1 MAGYDGSVRI
11 KTDIDSKNASAQL
24 MSLENR
30 IIKMADKVASL
41 RSKMDSLKDAKIQ
54 TQEYQEVSAQIE
66 KAEQEFNKLLEKQEQ
81 MQREGKDNG
90 VAWER
95 LNSKMEEVGNTIRF
109 AKGELQDLVDT
120 GKAFTLGSDT
130 DEYKKLGNQLKYA
143 ENDLSALNM
152 RHDELIK
159 KQDKSS
165 KGYKKLGNI
174 AKSAFDKAGKSA
186 KKSNGLLGMMAS
198 RFKGLALSLLI
209 FNQISKAFNSMSNA
223 IKEGFKNL
231 YNSSQQFKSSVD
243 GLKASSTTLKNAF
256 ASAFAPIVQ
265 IAIPYIQMLMD
276 YISKLLG
283 IVAQFNAAITGQKK
297 YAKAVKQTE
306 KAAKG
311 AASASNKQLSSL
323 DKLNNLSSQ
332 SGGGGDDGTGSM
344 FEEVPVDTSVLDFVD
359 NLKNRLQPVIGY
371 ANELKNDFSQGFFS
385 GLGDFEP
392 RLKSIKD
399 SISSIKDSLLDI
411 FTDSKVASS
420 AKKLVKSISNT
431 LGSLAGSAA
440 SIGLTIATNLVG
452 GIAKYLEESK
462 DRIKDYLVSMFDIWS
477 DVNELL
483 ADFFQ
488 SFAFV
493 FEAFASENGQQL
505 TANIIGIFMDAFMGL
520 SELASKCIRDILQ
533 IFIQPFVENKE
544 AFRTALEGFLGV
556 LSDVTGT
563 IKDGID
569 ATFDKLNEVYDE
581 HFKPFFDSI
590 ASGLSDTVGKFME
603 FWNGSVQPLLK
614 KWAKKFDALWKE
626 HIQPLLNNFIELLG
640 SVADLLKAFWEN
652 ILKPIID
659 WIIENVLP
667 VLLPIFD
674 TIYNIAVDVIGGI
687 ADIISGI
694 IDVLKGIID
703 FLVGVFTG
711 NWEKAFDGLKNV
723 VSGFSKIFKSLK
735 TTITKIFNDI
745 WSFIKRIINS
755 ILGGIEK
762 MANGVVSGIN
772 TVIKA
777 MNNLSFDIPDWVPT
791 MGGKTFGFNIPT
803 LKNVSIPKL
812 ATGTVVPPNR
822 EFMAILGDN
831 KKETEVVSPLSTMK
845 RAMKE
850 ALLELGINGTS
861 NSSGDIIIQID
872 GREVFRAT
880 QKQARQYYKTTG
892 NPAFP

>member
-30 IIKMADKVASL
+30 IVKTADKVASL
-41 RSKMDSLKDAKIQ
+41 RSKMDSLKNAKIP

-90 VAWER
+90 VAWQR

-165 KGYKKLGNI
+165 KGYKKLGSI

-243 GLKASSTTLKNAF
+243 GLKSSSTTLKNAF

-283 IVAQFNAAITGQKK
+283 MVAQFNAAITGQKK
-297 YAKAVKQTE
+297 YAKAVKQTA
-306 KAAKG
+306 KASED
-311 AASASNKQLSSL
+311 AASESNKQVSSL

-431 LGSLAGSAA
+431 LGSLAGSAT

-452 GIAKYLEESK
+452 GIAKYMEESK

-520 SELASKCIRDILQ
+520 SELVSKLIRDILQ

-569 ATFDKLNEVYDE
+569 ATFDKLNEVYDK

-614 KWAKKFDALWKE
+614 KWAKKFDTLWKE

-745 WSFIKRIINS
+745 LFVNFFRIC
-755 ILGGIEK
+755 LVVEEK
-762 MANGVVSGIN
+762 S
-772 TVIKA
+772 
-777 MNNLSFDIPDWVPT
+777 
-791 MGGKTFGFNIPT
+791 
-803 LKNVSIPKL
+803 
-812 ATGTVVPPNR
+812 
-822 EFMAILGDN
+822 
-831 KKETEVVSPLSTMK
+831 
-845 RAMKE
+845 
-850 ALLELGINGTS
+850 
-861 NSSGDIIIQID
+861 
-872 GREVFRAT
+872 
-880 QKQARQYYKTTG
+880 
-892 NPAFP
+892 

>member
-1 MAGYDGSVRI
+1 
-11 KTDIDSKNASAQL
+11 
-24 MSLENR
+24 
-30 IIKMADKVASL
+30 
-41 RSKMDSLKDAKIQ
+41 
-54 TQEYQEVSAQIE
+54 
-66 KAEQEFNKLLEKQEQ
+66 
-81 MQREGKDNG
+81 
-90 VAWER
+90 
-95 LNSKMEEVGNTIRF
+95 
-109 AKGELQDLVDT
+109 
-120 GKAFTLGSDT
+120 
-130 DEYKKLGNQLKYA
+130 
-143 ENDLSALNM
+143 
-152 RHDELIK
+152 
-159 KQDKSS
+159 
-165 KGYKKLGNI
+165 
-174 AKSAFDKAGKSA
+174 
-186 KKSNGLLGMMAS
+186 
-198 RFKGLALSLLI
+198 
-209 FNQISKAFNSMSNA
+209 
-223 IKEGFKNL
+223 
-231 YNSSQQFKSSVD
+231 
-243 GLKASSTTLKNAF
+243 
-256 ASAFAPIVQ
+256 
-265 IAIPYIQMLMD
+265 
-276 YISKLLG
+276 
-283 IVAQFNAAITGQKK
+283 
-297 YAKAVKQTE
+297 
-306 KAAKG
+306 
-311 AASASNKQLSSL
+311 
-323 DKLNNLSSQ
+323 
-332 SGGGGDDGTGSM
+332 M

-569 ATFDKLNEVYDE
+569 ATFDKLNEVYDK

-711 NWEKAFDGLKNV
+711 NWEKAFDGLKNI

-777 MNNLSFDIPDWVPT
+777 MNNLSFDIPDWVPS

-845 RAMKE
+845 QAVKE
-850 ALLELGINGTS
+850 ALMESGINGTS
-861 NSSGDIIIQID
+861 NASGDIIIQID